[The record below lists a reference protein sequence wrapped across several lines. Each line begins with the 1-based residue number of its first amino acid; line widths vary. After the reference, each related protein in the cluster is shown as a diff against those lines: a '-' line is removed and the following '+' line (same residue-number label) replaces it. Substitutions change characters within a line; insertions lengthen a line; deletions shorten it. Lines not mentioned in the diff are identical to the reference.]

1 MRDDA
6 PGDVIGGYELLHV
19 IGQGGMAVVWKAR
32 SAEGEH
38 VAIKR
43 LQPHLEVESTFR
55 KMFVEEGRVG
65 STLRHR
71 HIVALHA
78 AGYTQDARP
87 YHVLQW
93 VHGVDLARFVD
104 WHHDDGR
111 PTPWRL
117 VTRIMAHAL
126 RGLAA
131 AHDRCDPGGALS
143 PVYHRDVSPGNV
155 LCDVTGIARLADF
168 GVAKAMDRAP
178 MTAPGLV
185 KGKLGY
191 SAPEA
196 LRGAVPSV
204 QSDLWS
210 AGVVFWEALTAE
222 RLFSA
227 KGVAELLGKLK
238 APIPSLAER
247 RPDVPSEIV
256 ALVDDLL
263 KKQPDD
269 RPASAAETAAWL
281 ESQLDES
288 SNERVL
294 ARAITQTMSAPSIGP
309 PQIEPTT
316 EIGIGDVEPIA
327 SRRAGARL
335 EEDG

>member
-1 MRDDA
+1 MSDDA
-6 PGDVIGGYELLHV
+6 PGDVIGGYELLHL
-19 IGQGGMAVVWKAR
+19 IGQGGMAAVWKAR
-32 SAEGEH
+32 SSEGEL

-43 LQPHLEVESTFR
+43 LQPIFELDSVFR
-55 KMFVEEGRVG
+55 TMFVEEARVA

-71 HIVALHA
+71 HIVALHG
-78 AGYTQDARP
+78 AGHSADGRP

-93 VHGVDLARFVD
+93 IHGVDLARFVD
-104 WHHDDGR
+104 WHHDDQR

-131 AHDRCDPGGALS
+131 AHDRCDASGALS

-155 LCDVTGIARLADF
+155 LCEVTGIARLADF
-168 GVAKAMDRAP
+168 GVAKAMDRAT
-178 MTAPGLV
+178 MTMPGLI

-196 LRGAVPSV
+196 LRGHPPSV

-227 KGVAELLGKLK
+227 KGIPQLMDKLK
-238 APIPSLAER
+238 APVPSLAER
-247 RPDVPSEIV
+247 RPDLPGELV
-256 ALVDDLL
+256 ALVNDLL
-263 KKQPDD
+263 SKKADE

-281 ESQLDES
+281 ESQLDDS
-288 SNERVL
+288 SSERVL
-294 ARAITQTMSAPSIGP
+294 SRAITQTMGTPSLVP
-309 PQIEPTT
+309 PEIEPTT
-316 EIGIGDVEPIA
+316 EIGIGEVEELE
-327 SRRAGARL
+327 AR
-335 EEDG
+335 GNRGPAA